1 MRSSDVVSL
10 RFSNIDWNRNL
21 ISIEQF
27 KTKQSLTLPLLDEV
41 KYPLLDYLKN
51 ARPESED
58 TEHVFIRRRAP
69 YICYPNGSALYCM
82 VSKCIIRSGIDT
94 KGRHFG
100 PHALRH
106 SLATN
111 LLSEEVPLSAVS
123 DILGHSSV
131 LTTELYL
138 TVDERHLKELSL
150 EVPGHER

>member
-1 MRSSDVVSL
+1 M
-10 RFSNIDWNRNL
+10 
-21 ISIEQF
+21 
-27 KTKQSLTLPLLDEV
+27 LPLLDEV

-58 TEHVFIRRRAP
+58 TEHIFIRRHAP
-69 YICYPNGSALYCM
+69 RICYPNGAALYNV
-82 VSKCIIRSGIDT
+82 VSRCIRRSGIDA

-131 LTTELYL
+131 LTTEIYL
-138 TVDERHLKELSL
+138 TVDETHLKELSL